1 MLSPYATIMESMFQ
15 VINREG
21 QLVPFKLLPAQLA
34 LDAALTGR
42 DIVPKSRQLGISSY
56 VIGRFTARCLA
67 KTNQRCV
74 IISHEEESTKR
85 LFAKAKTILENLRSP
100 RKDIVIEADIG
111 RLTQSMSGMAV
122 NQDFIP
128 SATSIAIMGLTAL
141 SIPIGIAA
149 RIMR

>member
-34 LDAALTGR
+34 LDSALTGR

-111 RLTQSMSGMAV
+111 RLTQAAITFKDTGSWLVLARHRAV
-122 NQDFIP
+122 NRPITYELMP
-128 SATSIAIMGLTAL
+128 S
-141 SIPIGIAA
+141 
-149 RIMR
+149 